1 MVVQVLRQWFGES
14 VEIERMI
21 SIETDSF
28 ADRQRLAYRF
38 HGQNSDGPFVIEQQ
52 AYFSACDGRLSWM
65 RLACSGFRPR

>member
-1 MVVQVLRQWFGES
+1 VQEVLRRWFGES
-14 VEIERMI
+14 VEIERVI

-38 HGQNSDGPFVIEQQ
+38 EGRNSDGPFVVEQQ
-52 AYFSACDGRLSWM
+52 AYFSERGGRLDWM